1 MPKQKIIG
9 SISLI
14 GTLILVA
21 LAVVA
26 CSDPQGR
33 TAEVVTDTSTPEGI
47 IAPTIT
53 SEPTA
58 EPAPTEVP
66 TKIAISISEPI
77 AEPTNTPVPT
87 VPTLEPTSIS
97 TAVPTATPEPTDTPI
112 PTSTPTP
119 VSQTIISEYGFHL
132 QLDGD
137 VSVQTGGWLEESP
150 TNEQGMIRFPYQGVT
165 AILTWSA
172 STIIPQQAVADSY
185 KLLRDSQPNLT
196 FEPIK
201 DGGFRVSGEQGVF
214 GGFKVLDATDTTV
227 GGGFVAAWTCSE
239 LQLQY
244 SLTVTGSQLTTVQI
258 RFQRIVLNFS
268 CPS

>member
-1 MPKQKIIG
+1 MRRQKIIG
-9 SISLI
+9 PISLVV
-14 GTLILVA
+14 TLILVS

-26 CSDPQGR
+26 CSDPQGKAPR
-33 TAEVVTDTSTPEGI
+33 VVTDTSVPEDI
-47 IAPTIT
+47 TAPTI
-53 SEPTA
+53 A
-58 EPAPTEVP
+58 PAPTAKPTTKPAPTDVP
-66 TKIAISISEPI
+66 TKIAIPTSEPI

-87 VPTLEPTSIS
+87 PEPTFAS
-97 TAVPTATPEPTDTPI
+97 TEAPTATPEATDTPI
-112 PTSTPTP
+112 R
-119 VSQTIISEYGFHL
+119 QTIISEYGFHL

-165 AILTWSA
+165 AILTWNA
-172 STIIPQQAVADSY
+172 STVSPQQAVADSY
-185 KLLRDSQPNLT
+185 KLLRDGQPNLT

-239 LQLQY
+239 AQLQY

-258 RFQRIVLNFS
+258 RFQRIVVNFS